1 MIFSVRMLTRSTEG
15 MNVDEAVVICAQT
28 PHTGG
33 GESRADC
40 STGDLVLQPF
50 FHPKI
55 PGLGSASV
63 DAINPGGVLLL
74 AKHTKQSCSPGPC
87 TDFPGE
93 AMGVFQR
100 REKSWPHSRH
110 HHLEKRAA
118 AAAANLFSAW
128 VETSGRPC

>member
-1 MIFSVRMLTRSTEG
+1 MIFSVWMLTRGREG

-28 PHTGG
+28 PHAEG

-50 FHPKI
+50 FIPKF
-55 PGLGSASV
+55 PVWVALQP
-63 DAINPGGVLLL
+63 DAINPGGILLL
-74 AKHTKQSCSPGPC
+74 AKHTNQSCSPGPC

-93 AMGVFQR
+93 AMGVFQS

-128 VETSGRPC
+128 VETSGSPC